1 MYEKKYVDSLGHK
14 GTILPCYNGDWVYYD
29 GPDVPSNYPP
39 IRFIA
44 SVDTKA
50 DPETEKA
57 REEFFKRAALRN
69 ILNPVYG
76 MTGADF
82 DGDSAT
88 CIPITAK
95 SKSNNDISKPKMTHG
110 CPGIKKVIFNDPATI
125 VLWDDGTK
133 TVVKCSEGD
142 TYSEWSGLAFC
153 ICKKLMGDEFHKV
166 FKHWCDRDDIRK
178 PIYDV
183 RHTDPGCH
191 SESVS
196 HYGKDEITNM
206 LESFA
211 KAAADIINQLNDKL

>member
-1 MYEKKYVDSLGHK
+1 MYEKKY
-14 GTILPCYNGDWVYYD
+14 GDWLYYV

-69 ILNPVYG
+69 ILNTAYG
-76 MTGADF
+76 MTGASSDK
-82 DGDSAT
+82 
-88 CIPITAK
+88 P
-95 SKSNNDISKPKMTHG
+95 KSNNDISKPKMTHG

-196 HYGKDEITNM
+196 HYGKDEITNI
-206 LESFA
+206 LESLRIVHA
-211 KAAADIINQLNDKL
+211 KAADIINQLCDKL

>member
-14 GTILPCYNGDWVYYD
+14 GTILPRYNGDWVYYD
-29 GPDVPSNYPP
+29 GPDVPSNYPQ

-44 SVDTKA
+44 SVNTKA

-76 MTGADF
+76 MTGASSD
-82 DGDSAT
+82 
-88 CIPITAK
+88 K
-95 SKSNNDISKPKMTHG
+95 SKSNNVISKPKMTHG

-133 TVVKCSEGD
+133 TVVKCSLGD

-166 FKHWCDRDDIRK
+166 FRHWCDRDDIRK

-196 HYGKDEITNM
+196 HYGKDEITNI
-206 LESFA
+206 LESLRIVHA
-211 KAAADIINQLNDKL
+211 KAADIINQLCDKL

>member
-14 GTILPCYNGDWVYYD
+14 GTILPRYNGDWVYYD
-29 GPDVPSNYPP
+29 GPDVPSNYPS

-44 SVDTKA
+44 SVDMKA

-57 REEFFKRAALRN
+57 REEFLKTSTLFHIRN
-69 ILNPVYG
+69 TVYG
-76 MTGADF
+76 LP
-82 DGDSAT
+82 SA
-88 CIPITAK
+88 
-95 SKSNNDISKPKMTHG
+95 SFEKPKMTHG

-125 VLWDDGTK
+125 IIWADGTK

-153 ICKKLMGDEFHKV
+153 ICKKLMGDEFHKT
-166 FKHWCDRDDIRK
+166 FKYWCKEDEIRS

-183 RHTDPGCH
+183 CHTDPGCH

-196 HYGKDEITNM
+196 HYGKDEITNI
-206 LESFA
+206 LESLRIVHA
-211 KAAADIINQLNDKL
+211 KAADIINQLCDKL

>member
-14 GTILPCYNGDWVYYD
+14 GTILPRYNGDWVYYD

-69 ILNPVYG
+69 ILNTVYG
-76 MTGADF
+76 MTGASSD
-82 DGDSAT
+82 
-88 CIPITAK
+88 K

-166 FKHWCDRDDIRK
+166 FRHWCDRDDIRK

-196 HYGKDEITNM
+196 HYGKDEITNI
-206 LESFA
+206 LESLRIVHA
-211 KAAADIINQLNDKL
+211 KAADIINQLSDKL

>member
-1 MYEKKYVDSLGHK
+1 MYEKKYVDCLGHK
-14 GTILPCYNGDWVYYD
+14 GTILPRYNGDWVYYD

-69 ILNPVYG
+69 ILNTVYG
-76 MTGADF
+76 MTGASF
-82 DGDSAT
+82 NK
-88 CIPITAK
+88 PK
-95 SKSNNDISKPKMTHG
+95 SKDDISKPKMTHG

-133 TVVKCSEGD
+133 TVVKCSLGD
-142 TYSEWSGLAFC
+142 TYSKWAGLAFC
-153 ICKKLMGDEFHKV
+153 ICKKLMGDDFHKA
-166 FKHWCDRDDIRK
+166 FKYWCKEDEICS

-211 KAAADIINQLNDKL
+211 KAADIINQLSDKL

>member
-14 GTILPCYNGDWVYYD
+14 GTILPRYN
-29 GPDVPSNYPP
+29 
-39 IRFIA
+39 
-44 SVDTKA
+44 
-50 DPETEKA
+50 
-57 REEFFKRAALRN
+57 
-69 ILNPVYG
+69 
-76 MTGADF
+76 
-82 DGDSAT
+82 
-88 CIPITAK
+88 
-95 SKSNNDISKPKMTHG
+95 MTHG

-206 LESFA
+206 LESFV
-211 KAAADIINQLNDKL
+211 KAADNIINQLSDKL

>member
-1 MYEKKYVDSLGHK
+1 MYEKKYVDCLGHK
-14 GTILPCYNGDWVYYD
+14 GTILPRYNGDWVYYD

-69 ILNPVYG
+69 ILNTVYG
-76 MTGADF
+76 MTGASSD
-82 DGDSAT
+82 
-88 CIPITAK
+88 K

-110 CPGIKKVIFNDPATI
+110 CPGIKKVIFNDPATVVI
-125 VLWDDGTK
+125 WDDGTK
-133 TVVKCSEGD
+133 TVVKCSLGD

-183 RHTDPGCH
+183 RHTDPGET

-196 HYGKDEITNM
+196 RYGRDAIASM

-211 KAAADIINQLNDKL
+211 KAADSIINQLSDKL

>member
-29 GPDVPSNYPP
+29 GPDAPSNYPP

-69 ILNPVYG
+69 ILNTVYG
-76 MTGADF
+76 MPGASSD
-82 DGDSAT
+82 
-88 CIPITAK
+88 K
-95 SKSNNDISKPKMTHG
+95 SKSKNDISKPKMTHG
-110 CPGIKKVIFNDPATI
+110 CPGIKKVIFNDPATVVI
-125 VLWDDGTK
+125 WDDGTK

-178 PIYDV
+178 PIYDI

-196 HYGKDEITNM
+196 HYGKDEITNI
-206 LESFA
+206 LESLRIVHA
-211 KAAADIINQLNDKL
+211 KAADIINQLCDKL

>member
-14 GTILPCYNGDWVYYD
+14 GTILPRYNGDWVYYD

-57 REEFFKRAALRN
+57 REEFLKRAALLNIRN
-69 ILNPVYG
+69 TVYG
-76 MTGADF
+76 RP
-82 DGDSAT
+82 SASFE
-88 CIPITAK
+88 K
-95 SKSNNDISKPKMTHG
+95 SKMTYG

-125 VLWDDGTK
+125 VLWDDGAK
-133 TVVKCSEGD
+133 TVVKCGEGD

-211 KAAADIINQLNDKL
+211 KAADIINQLSDKL

>member
-14 GTILPCYNGDWVYYD
+14 GTILPRYNGDWVYYD
-29 GPDVPSNYPP
+29 GPDVPSNYPQ

-76 MTGADF
+76 MTGASSD
-82 DGDSAT
+82 
-88 CIPITAK
+88 K

-196 HYGKDEITNM
+196 HYGKDEITNI
-206 LESFA
+206 LESLRIVHA
-211 KAAADIINQLNDKL
+211 KAADIINQLCDKL

>member
-14 GTILPCYNGDWVYYD
+14 GTILPRYNGDRVYYD
-29 GPDVPSNYPP
+29 GPDVPSNYPS

-76 MTGADF
+76 VTGASSD
-82 DGDSAT
+82 
-88 CIPITAK
+88 K
-95 SKSNNDISKPKMTHG
+95 SKSKNDISKPKMTHV

-196 HYGKDEITNM
+196 HYGKDEITNI
-206 LESFA
+206 LESLRIVHA
-211 KAAADIINQLNDKL
+211 KAADIINQLCDKL

>member
-1 MYEKKYVDSLGHK
+1 MYEKKYVDYLGHK
-14 GTILPCYNGDWVYYD
+14 IAIPPHFNGDWVCYD
-29 GPDVPSNYPP
+29 GSDAPSNYPQ

-44 SVDTKA
+44 SVNTKA

-57 REEFFKRAALRN
+57 RKEFLKRAALFNIRN
-69 ILNPVYG
+69 TVDG

-82 DGDSAT
+82 DGDSVT
-88 CIPITAK
+88 CIP
-95 SKSNNDISKPKMTHG
+95 KPKMTHG

-183 RHTDPGCH
+183 RHTDPGET
-191 SESVS
+191 SESMFFPKNVIQNAIQNAIEAS
-196 HYGKDEITNM
+196 SKI
-206 LESFA
+206 S
-211 KAAADIINQLNDKL
+211 KAFEDALK

>member
-14 GTILPCYNGDWVYYD
+14 GTILPRYNGDWVYYD
-29 GPDVPSNYPP
+29 GPDVPSNYPS

-76 MTGADF
+76 MTGASSD
-82 DGDSAT
+82 
-88 CIPITAK
+88 K
-95 SKSNNDISKPKMTHG
+95 SKSNNVISKPKMTHG

-133 TVVKCSEGD
+133 TVVKCSLGD

-153 ICKKLMGDEFHKV
+153 ICKKLMGDEFHKT
-166 FKHWCDRDDIRK
+166 FKYWCKEDEIRS

-183 RHTDPGCH
+183 CHTDPGCH
-191 SESVS
+191 SESVF
-196 HYGKDEITNM
+196 HYGKDEIINI
-206 LESFA
+206 LENLRIVHA
-211 KAAADIINQLNDKL
+211 KAADIINQLCDKL

>member
-1 MYEKKYVDSLGHK
+1 MYEKKY
-14 GTILPCYNGDWVYYD
+14 GDWLYYD
-29 GPDVPSNYPP
+29 GPDVPPDHP
-39 IRFIA
+39 QIRFIA
-44 SVDTKA
+44 SVDTRA

-57 REEFFKRAALRN
+57 REEFFKRAALCN
-69 ILNPVYG
+69 ILNSVYG
-76 MTGADF
+76 MTGA
-82 DGDSAT
+82 SSY
-88 CIPITAK
+88 K
-95 SKSNNDISKPKMTHG
+95 SKSKNDISKPKMTHG

-133 TVVKCSEGD
+133 TIVKCSEGD

-153 ICKKLMGDEFHKV
+153 ICKKLMGDDFHKA
-166 FKHWCDRDDIRK
+166 FKYWCKEDEIRK

-196 HYGKDEITNM
+196 RYGRDAITSM

-211 KAAADIINQLNDKL
+211 KAADIINQLSDKL

>member
-14 GTILPCYNGDWVYYD
+14 GTILPRYNGDWLYYV
-29 GPDVPSNYPP
+29 GPDVPSNYPS

-69 ILNPVYG
+69 ILNTAYG
-76 MTGADF
+76 MTGASSDK
-82 DGDSAT
+82 
-88 CIPITAK
+88 P
-95 SKSNNDISKPKMTHG
+95 KSNNDISKPKMTHG

-133 TVVKCSEGD
+133 TVVKCSLGD

-178 PIYDV
+178 PIYDI

-196 HYGKDEITNM
+196 HYGKDEIINI
-206 LESFA
+206 LESLRIVHA
-211 KAAADIINQLNDKL
+211 KAADIINQLCDKL

>member
-14 GTILPCYNGDWVYYD
+14 GTILPFYNGDWVYYD

-69 ILNPVYG
+69 I
-76 MTGADF
+76 
-82 DGDSAT
+82 
-88 CIPITAK
+88 K
-95 SKSNNDISKPKMTHG
+95 SESNNDISKPKMTYG

-133 TVVKCSEGD
+133 TVVKCSLGD

-178 PIYDV
+178 PIYDI

-196 HYGKDEITNM
+196 YYGKDEITNI
-206 LESFA
+206 LESLRIVHA
-211 KAAADIINQLNDKL
+211 KAADIINQLCDKL

>member
-1 MYEKKYVDSLGHK
+1 MYEKKYVDSLDHK
-14 GTILPCYNGDWVYYD
+14 GTILPLYNGDWVYYD
-29 GPDVPSNYPP
+29 GPDVLPSNYPP

-57 REEFFKRAALRN
+57 RAALRN
-69 ILNPVYG
+69 IMNTVYG
-76 MTGADF
+76 MPGASSD
-82 DGDSAT
+82 
-88 CIPITAK
+88 K

-110 CPGIKKVIFNDPATI
+110 CPGIKKVIFNDPATVVI
-125 VLWDDGTK
+125 WDDGTK

-183 RHTDPGCH
+183 RHPEHRIWHDWCELRTDSGCH

-211 KAAADIINQLNDKL
+211 KAADIINQLSDKL

>member
-1 MYEKKYVDSLGHK
+1 MYEKKYVDCLGHK
-14 GTILPCYNGDWVYYD
+14 GTILPRYNGDWVYYD
-29 GPDVPSNYPP
+29 GPDVPPDHP
-39 IRFIA
+39 QIRFIA

-69 ILNPVYG
+69 ILNTV
-76 MTGADF
+76 
-82 DGDSAT
+82 
-88 CIPITAK
+88 
-95 SKSNNDISKPKMTHG
+95 HG

-125 VLWDDGTK
+125 VLWDDDTK

-196 HYGKDEITNM
+196 HYGRDAITSM
-206 LESFA
+206 LKSFA
-211 KAAADIINQLNDKL
+211 KAADIINQLSDKL

>member
-14 GTILPCYNGDWVYYD
+14 GTILPRYNGGWVYYD

-69 ILNPVYG
+69 IPNTVYG
-76 MTGADF
+76 MTGASSD
-82 DGDSAT
+82 
-88 CIPITAK
+88 
-95 SKSNNDISKPKMTHG
+95 KPKMTHG
-110 CPGIKKVIFNDPATI
+110 CPGIKKVIFNDPATVVI
-125 VLWDDGTK
+125 WDDGTK
-133 TVVKCSEGD
+133 TVVKCSEDD

-196 HYGKDEITNM
+196 RYGKDEITNM

-211 KAAADIINQLNDKL
+211 KAADIINQLSDKL

>member
-1 MYEKKYVDSLGHK
+1 MYEKKHVDSLGHK
-14 GTILPCYNGDWVYYD
+14 GTIFPRYNGDWVYYD
-29 GPDVPSNYPP
+29 GPDVPPDHPP

-76 MTGADF
+76 MTGASSD
-82 DGDSAT
+82 
-88 CIPITAK
+88 K

-196 HYGKDEITNM
+196 HYGKDEITNI
-206 LESFA
+206 LESLRIVHA
-211 KAAADIINQLNDKL
+211 KAADIINQLCDKL

>member
-14 GTILPCYNGDWVYYD
+14 GTILPRYNGDWVYYD

-69 ILNPVYG
+69 ILNTVYG
-76 MTGADF
+76 MTGASSD
-82 DGDSAT
+82 
-88 CIPITAK
+88 K

-166 FKHWCDRDDIRK
+166 FKYWCDRDDIRK

-211 KAAADIINQLNDKL
+211 KAADSIINQLSDKL

>member
-1 MYEKKYVDSLGHK
+1 MYEKKY
-14 GTILPCYNGDWVYYD
+14 GDWVYYD
-29 GPDVPSNYPP
+29 GPDVPSNYPS

-69 ILNPVYG
+69 ILNTV
-76 MTGADF
+76 
-82 DGDSAT
+82 
-88 CIPITAK
+88 
-95 SKSNNDISKPKMTHG
+95 PKMTHG

-133 TVVKCSEGD
+133 TVVKCSLGD

-196 HYGKDEITNM
+196 RYGRDAITSM

-211 KAAADIINQLNDKL
+211 KAADIINQLSDKL

>member
-1 MYEKKYVDSLGHK
+1 MYEKKY
-14 GTILPCYNGDWVYYD
+14 GDWLYYV

-69 ILNPVYG
+69 I
-76 MTGADF
+76 
-82 DGDSAT
+82 
-88 CIPITAK
+88 K
-95 SKSNNDISKPKMTHG
+95 SESNNDISKPKMTHG

-125 VLWDDGTK
+125 VLWEDGTK
-133 TVVKCSEGD
+133 TVVKCSLGD

-178 PIYDV
+178 PIYDI

-211 KAAADIINQLNDKL
+211 KAADIINQLCDKL

>member
-69 ILNPVYG
+69 ILNTVYG
-76 MTGADF
+76 MPGASSD
-82 DGDSAT
+82 
-88 CIPITAK
+88 K

-125 VLWDDGTK
+125 VLWGDGTK
-133 TVVKCSEGD
+133 TVVKCSLGD

-178 PIYDV
+178 PIYDI

-196 HYGKDEITNM
+196 HYGKDEITNI
-206 LESFA
+206 LESLRIVHA
-211 KAAADIINQLNDKL
+211 KAADIINQLCDKL

>member
-14 GTILPCYNGDWVYYD
+14 GTILPRYNGDWLYYV

-39 IRFIA
+39 IGFIA

-69 ILNPVYG
+69 ILNTAYG
-76 MTGADF
+76 ITGASSDK
-82 DGDSAT
+82 
-88 CIPITAK
+88 P
-95 SKSNNDISKPKMTHG
+95 KSNNDISKPKMTHG

-183 RHTDPGCH
+183 RHADPGCH

-196 HYGKDEITNM
+196 HYGKDEITNI
-206 LESFA
+206 LESLRIVHA
-211 KAAADIINQLNDKL
+211 KAADIINQLCDKL

>member
-1 MYEKKYVDSLGHK
+1 MLTV
-14 GTILPCYNGDWVYYD
+14 
-29 GPDVPSNYPP
+29 
-39 IRFIA
+39 

-69 ILNPVYG
+69 IPNTVYG
-76 MTGADF
+76 LTGASSD
-82 DGDSAT
+82 
-88 CIPITAK
+88 K
-95 SKSNNDISKPKMTHG
+95 SKSNNVISKPKMTHG

-133 TVVKCSEGD
+133 TVVKCSLGD

-183 RHTDPGCH
+183 RHTRPWLPLRVCFPLWKRRDH
-191 SESVS
+191 
-196 HYGKDEITNM
+196 
-206 LESFA
+206 
-211 KAAADIINQLNDKL
+211 

>member
-14 GTILPCYNGDWVYYD
+14 GTILPRYNGDWVYYD
-29 GPDVPSNYPP
+29 GPVVPSNYPP

-76 MTGADF
+76 MTGASSD
-82 DGDSAT
+82 
-88 CIPITAK
+88 K
-95 SKSNNDISKPKMTHG
+95 SKSNNVISKPKMTHG

-191 SESVS
+191 SESIS
-196 HYGKDEITNM
+196 RYGRDAITSM
-206 LESFA
+206 PESFA
-211 KAAADIINQLNDKL
+211 KAADIINQLSDKL

>member
-14 GTILPCYNGDWVYYD
+14 GTILPLYNGDWVYYD

-69 ILNPVYG
+69 IMNTVYD
-76 MTGADF
+76 MTGASSD
-82 DGDSAT
+82 
-88 CIPITAK
+88 
-95 SKSNNDISKPKMTHG
+95 KPKMTHR

-153 ICKKLMGDEFHKV
+153 ICKKLMGDNFHKD
-166 FKHWCDRDDIRK
+166 FRRWCGEGEDEICS
-178 PIYDV
+178 PIVVSHSD
-183 RHTDPGCH
+183 HEEQ
-191 SESVS
+191 SESMG
-196 HYGKDEITNM
+196 Y
-206 LESFA
+206 
-211 KAAADIINQLNDKL
+211 

>member
-1 MYEKKYVDSLGHK
+1 MYENKYVESLGRK

-29 GPDVPSNYPP
+29 GPDVPSNYPA

-69 ILNPVYG
+69 ILNTVYG
-76 MTGADF
+76 MPGASSD
-82 DGDSAT
+82 
-88 CIPITAK
+88 K
-95 SKSNNDISKPKMTHG
+95 SKSNNDISKPKMTYG

>member
-14 GTILPCYNGDWVYYD
+14 GTILPRYNGDWVYYD

-69 ILNPVYG
+69 I
-76 MTGADF
+76 
-82 DGDSAT
+82 
-88 CIPITAK
+88 K
-95 SKSNNDISKPKMTHG
+95 SKSNNDISKPKMTYG

-166 FKHWCDRDDIRK
+166 FKHWCDRDDIRCS
-178 PIYDV
+178 
-183 RHTDPGCH
+183 DPGNQSKSTLC
-191 SESVS
+191 SFS
-196 HYGKDEITNM
+196 DELT
-206 LESFA
+206 
-211 KAAADIINQLNDKL
+211 KVLNALSGGV

>member
-1 MYEKKYVDSLGHK
+1 MYEKKY
-14 GTILPCYNGDWVYYD
+14 GDWLYYV

-39 IRFIA
+39 IRCIA

-69 ILNPVYG
+69 IPNTVYG
-76 MTGADF
+76 MTGASSD
-82 DGDSAT
+82 
-88 CIPITAK
+88 K

-133 TVVKCSEGD
+133 TVVKCSLGD

-196 HYGKDEITNM
+196 HYGKDEITNI
-206 LESFA
+206 LESLRIVHA
-211 KAAADIINQLNDKL
+211 KAADIINQLCDKL